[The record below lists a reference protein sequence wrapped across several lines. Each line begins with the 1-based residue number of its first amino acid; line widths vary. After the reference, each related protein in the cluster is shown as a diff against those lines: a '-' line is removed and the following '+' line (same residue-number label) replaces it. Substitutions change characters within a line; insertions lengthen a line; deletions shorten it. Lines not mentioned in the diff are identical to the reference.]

1 MRWILLWLAGSMVAA
16 GQGPATTRFQEGL
29 ASIQKGDI
37 AEAETHVRAGL
48 AIDPRAAAGYDL
60 LGIVLDAQGRPEAAQ
75 DAFRQAIRL
84 NPRLIPAYNNLGR
97 SLYRGS
103 HSDEA
108 KSQFEQA
115 LKLDPANFTANY
127 SLGIIARDV
136 KEFDKAAQYLGAA
149 HRARPTDGPTL
160 MALTGACLD
169 AGRKEDAINAAALVG
184 RQDPAEAN
192 THFSLGVLF
201 LRHQLYE
208 PAAEHLAQARL
219 AEPRNFELLHNLGQA
234 YAHLRKYPEAEQS
247 LLAALQVRP
256 DSPDTLYQLA
266 RVYSEQ
272 RHSDQAIQVLV
283 RARQMTPDRPDILL
297 LLSRECIREGFWDD
311 AESVLRECIR
321 LDPGKVEPRLLL
333 GESYSRSKA
342 YEKALAEYEVIARL
356 DAKNPQSYVSLG
368 RTFYYLER
376 YPDSQA
382 ALTEARK
389 LDPVNA
395 QAAYYLGLIAEKK
408 DNEKEAAAW
417 FEEALKRDP
426 KHLGSLYEYGTL
438 LARQS
443 ELPLARTYLERASQV
458 SPGFSQPY
466 YRLTI
471 VYKRLNEPEL
481 ATKAFARFQECKREE
496 ERANYRPYGVLAFVK
511 ETQDLPATER
521 LGRYREELAR
531 AEQMRPNDI
540 NVMFMLAQI
549 DLRLGDTGKSLATIQ
564 KLVEAALDD
573 AQIRLR
579 TASLLTTFHMY
590 PMALRQLREFLD
602 RHPTADD
609 VRFALAALYAEL
621 FRSAEAIEVLR
632 SATSR
637 NALPVAHRN
646 LLGRVLMREGE
657 FPEGL
662 QELRAANAAE
672 PRNQDFALDLALG
685 LAQAGK
691 HKAALDQLAT
701 TKSKFQGSARTH
713 MVEGLCLQI
722 AGDSVRAADAFRRAA
737 DLADQWE
744 APWLAFD
751 AHQAAQLFPAS
762 PWPLWFSGAD
772 LDRVKA
778 LAPNQPEVYAPLVAA
793 ALERGD
799 CGTAQRLWT
808 SMSAFDLAPELNPVR
823 WCSVHATRPA
833 KFVAERYG
841 PLAMLMEL
849 ARTSSPIQV
858 AETDFAKGNP

>member
-1 MRWILLWLAGSMVAA
+1 
-16 GQGPATTRFQEGL
+16 
-29 ASIQKGDI
+29 
-37 AEAETHVRAGL
+37 
-48 AIDPRAAAGYDL
+48 
-60 LGIVLDAQGRPEAAQ
+60 
-75 DAFRQAIRL
+75 
-84 NPRLIPAYNNLGR
+84 
-97 SLYRGS
+97 
-103 HSDEA
+103 
-108 KSQFEQA
+108 
-115 LKLDPANFTANY
+115 
-127 SLGIIARDV
+127 
-136 KEFDKAAQYLGAA
+136 
-149 HRARPTDGPTL
+149 
-160 MALTGACLD
+160 
-169 AGRKEDAINAAALVG
+169 
-184 RQDPAEAN
+184 
-192 THFSLGVLF
+192 
-201 LRHQLYE
+201 
-208 PAAEHLAQARL
+208 
-219 AEPRNFELLHNLGQA
+219 
-234 YAHLRKYPEAEQS
+234 
-247 LLAALQVRP
+247 
-256 DSPDTLYQLA
+256 
-266 RVYSEQ
+266 
-272 RHSDQAIQVLV
+272 
-283 RARQMTPDRPDILL
+283 
-297 LLSRECIREGFWDD
+297 
-311 AESVLRECIR
+311 
-321 LDPGKVEPRLLL
+321 
-333 GESYSRSKA
+333 
-342 YEKALAEYEVIARL
+342 
-356 DAKNPQSYVSLG
+356 
-368 RTFYYLER
+368 
-376 YPDSQA
+376 
-382 ALTEARK
+382 
-389 LDPVNA
+389 
-395 QAAYYLGLIAEKK
+395 
-408 DNEKEAAAW
+408 
-417 FEEALKRDP
+417 
-426 KHLGSLYEYGTL
+426 
-438 LARQS
+438 
-443 ELPLARTYLERASQV
+443 
-458 SPGFSQPY
+458 
-466 YRLTI
+466 
-471 VYKRLNEPEL
+471 
-481 ATKAFARFQECKREE
+481 
-496 ERANYRPYGVLAFVK
+496 
-511 ETQDLPATER
+511 
-521 LGRYREELAR
+521 
-531 AEQMRPNDI
+531 
-540 NVMFMLAQI
+540 
-549 DLRLGDTGKSLATIQ
+549 
-564 KLVEAALDD
+564 
-573 AQIRLR
+573 
-579 TASLLTTFHMY
+579 
-590 PMALRQLREFLD
+590 
-602 RHPTADD
+602 
-609 VRFALAALYAEL
+609 L